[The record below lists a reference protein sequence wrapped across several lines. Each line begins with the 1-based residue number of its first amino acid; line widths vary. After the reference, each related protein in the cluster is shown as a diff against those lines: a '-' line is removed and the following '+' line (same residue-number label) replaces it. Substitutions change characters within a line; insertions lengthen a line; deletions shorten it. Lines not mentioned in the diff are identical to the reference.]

1 MTSHIDWLR
10 EELPA
15 LERAG
20 VLDATAAARL
30 RAHYHAASPA
40 TRRNW
45 AALVI
50 SVIGALL
57 LGGGVILLIAH
68 NWEALPK
75 AVRLAVAVG
84 PLLVAQ
90 ALAWPALGARA
101 RTRPAY
107 AEALGGIW
115 ALVLGAAIAIV
126 SQIYHLG
133 GDTETFLQV
142 WAAGVLPIVY
152 LLDSTL
158 AAGVALALITGWA
171 GVATEAGRA
180 VGYWLWLLPLGPWL
194 WRAWRRVGESMRAA
208 WALWALAL
216 SLLVGLGFSLD
227 RSLPGLWIVAYSG
240 LLATL
245 IGCDT
250 CRDPAAGSW
259 ARRPLAAAGGLG
271 LVVLALL
278 FTFEWPW
285 REIGWHHYRWER
297 AEGVWPWVDGA
308 VVVGWAAAGLVFA
321 LRSARRGDW
330 LRAAYLTFPLLAAAA
345 YGISSQTGGH
355 GVPAVLFNVWLF
367 VVGLAT
373 ALAGARAGRLSL
385 LNGGLLAAGGVVVAR
400 FFDSDMDLLARGIAF
415 VLLGAGLLG
424 SNLYVMRRKGGR
436 S

>member
-10 EELPA
+10 DELPG
-15 LERAG
+15 LQRAG
-20 VLDATAAARL
+20 VLDATAAERL
-30 RAHYHAASPA
+30 RTHYEAASPA
-40 TRRNW
+40 ARRNW

-90 ALAWPALGARA
+90 VLAWPALGAKA
-101 RTRPAY
+101 RTRPGY
-107 AEALGGIW
+107 AEAVGGIW

-133 GDTETFLQV
+133 GDTETFLLV
-142 WAAGVLPIVY
+142 WAMGVLPIVY

-158 AAGVALALITGWA
+158 AAWVALGLITGWA
-171 GVATEAGRA
+171 GVATESGRA
-180 VGYWLWLLPLGPWL
+180 VGYWLWLLPLAPWL
-194 WRAWRRVGESMRAA
+194 GQAWRRVGTSMRAA
-208 WALWALAL
+208 WAIWGLAA
-216 SLLVGLGFSLD
+216 SLLVGLGCSLD

-250 CRDPAAGSW
+250 RRDPAAVSW
-259 ARRPLAAAGGLG
+259 ARRPLAVAGGLG
-271 LVVLALL
+271 LIVLAML
-278 FTFEWPW
+278 FTFAWPW
-285 REIGWHHYRWER
+285 REIGWYHYRWER
-297 AEGVWPWVDGA
+297 AEGIWPWLDA
-308 VVVGWAAAGLVFA
+308 AIAVGWAAAGLAFA
-321 LRSARRGDW
+321 LKSAQRGAW
-330 LRAAYLTFPLLAAAA
+330 LRAAYLTFPLLATVA
-345 YGISSQTGGH
+345 YGLSSVLGDH
-355 GVPAVLFNVWLF
+355 MVAAVLFNGWLF

-373 ALAGARAGRLSL
+373 ALAGARSARLTL